1 MSALLIQSGSGQ
13 SAQFI
18 ASGGGGQAQFMTTPA
33 VGDATIVNTNAAANM
48 SNVSMTALV
57 SAYQDDVGN
66 PWNLPMDFYFLGTNY
81 GKNLNGGMGWGSNF
95 VISFSLS
102 GNDINWPNTKPGV
115 CLGNA
120 DRATNTFHYSGLQT
134 SGAVQYI
141 NCVMQGQNN
150 YADAT
155 PYAVKYQYRLIRD
168 SAYQYIEIRASAAP
182 STQGTWK
189 IVSGP
194 PGGNVLLATG
204 AYVGTGQSGV
214 WRSTLTGT
222 SWTWFPTSYVSF

>member
-1 MSALLIQSGSGQ
+1 MFKVVSGGVATLTGAGSGVGFFTNTG
-13 SAQFI
+13 AGI
-18 ASGGGGQAQFMTTPA
+18 VSG
-33 VGDATIVNTNAAANM
+33 NAPANM

-57 SAYQDDVGN
+57 SVYQDDIAN

-81 GKNLNGGMGWGSNF
+81 GNNLNGGMGWDSNF

-102 GNDINWPNTKPGV
+102 GNDITWPNTKPGV

-120 DRATNTFHYSGLQT
+120 DRATNTFHYSSLQT
-134 SGAVQYI
+134 SGSAQYI
-141 NCVMQGQNN
+141 NCVMQGQNAYN
-150 YADAT
+150 DGVA
-155 PYAVKYQYRLIRD
+155 YAVKYQYRLIRD
-168 SAYQYIEIRASAAP
+168 TQYQYIEVRCAAGA

-189 IVSGP
+189 VVSGP

-214 WRSTLTGT
+214 WRSSLTGT
-222 SWTWFPTSYVSF
+222 GWTWFPTSYVNI